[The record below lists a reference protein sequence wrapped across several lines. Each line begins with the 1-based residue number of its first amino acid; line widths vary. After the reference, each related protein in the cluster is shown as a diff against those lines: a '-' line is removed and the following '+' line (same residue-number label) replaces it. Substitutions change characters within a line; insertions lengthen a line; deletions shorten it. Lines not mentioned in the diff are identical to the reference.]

1 MPMRQRSRKG
11 GACGK
16 VRGQKPPRGGLREE
30 LEAPMQRREFLTL
43 FGCAAAGASALAAS
57 TARAQQPAKPWRV
70 GIILAGIRSPPIEGF
85 VQGMR
90 ELGYQAGRDY
100 HAEWRFADGRY
111 ARFPIFAQDFVRL
124 QVDVIVV
131 ETSAPVDL
139 VRQVTRTIPIVMGYS
154 VDPVGS
160 GLVNSLT
167 RPGTNVTGMAS
178 AMEQTLPRQFEL
190 LQATVANLSR
200 VALLLN
206 PEISDYTGVLA
217 TAEGA
222 ARKAGASLISADA
235 RTPEGIAN
243 AFAHFTSGGAQALVV
258 IDDVYFLSRREELA
272 GLALKHRL
280 PSIFARRDFVQ
291 AGGLMGY
298 GENLTEFYRRSASFV
313 DRIFKGAKAAE
324 LPIEQAPPQLAINR
338 KTALAL
344 GMIFPPQVNA
354 LAKEVIE

>member
-1 MPMRQRSRKG
+1 
-11 GACGK
+11 
-16 VRGQKPPRGGLREE
+16 
-30 LEAPMQRREFLTL
+30 MQRREFLTL
-43 FGCAAAGASALAAS
+43 FGCTAASASALATS

-178 AMEQTLPRQFEL
+178 SMEQTLPRQFEL
-190 LQATVANLSR
+190 LQATVPNLSR

-217 TAEGA
+217 TAQGA
-222 ARKAGASLISADA
+222 AQKAGMTLISADA
-235 RTPEGIAN
+235 RNPEGIAN
-243 AFAHFTSGGAQALVV
+243 AFAQFTGRGAQALVV
-258 IDDVYFLSRREELA
+258 IDDVYFLARREELA
-272 GLALKHRL
+272 GLALRHRL
-280 PSIFARRDFVQ
+280 PSMFARRDFVQ

-298 GENLTEFYRRSASFV
+298 GENLTEFYRRAASFV

-324 LPIEQAPPQLAINR
+324 LPIEQALPQLAINR
-338 KTALAL
+338 KTAQAL
-344 GMIFPPQVNA
+344 GMTIPPQVSA

>member
-1 MPMRQRSRKG
+1 MSVRRRSRKR

-16 VRGQKPPRGGLREE
+16 VRATTAARRTPGGPRD
-30 LEAPMQRREFLTL
+30 AMQRREFLTL
-43 FGCAAAGASALAAS
+43 FGCAAASASALATS

-70 GIILAGIRSPPIEGF
+70 GIILAGIRSPAIEGF

-160 GLVNSLT
+160 GLVTSLT
-167 RPGTNVTGMAS
+167 RPTTNVTGMAS
-178 AMEQTLPRQFEL
+178 SMQPTLPRQFEL
-190 LQATVANLSR
+190 LQATVPNLAR

-206 PEISDYTGVLA
+206 PDISDYTGVLA
-217 TAEGA
+217 TAE
-222 ARKAGASLISADA
+222 ASAQKTGMALTSADA
-235 RTPEGIAN
+235 RNPEGIAD
-243 AFAHFTSGGAQALVV
+243 AFTQFTGRGAQALIV
-258 IDDVYFLSRREELA
+258 IDDSYFLARREELA

-298 GENLTEFYRRSASFV
+298 GENLSEFYRRAASFV
-313 DRIFKGAKAAE
+313 DRIFKGARAAE

-338 KTALAL
+338 KTAQAL
-344 GMIFPPQVNA
+344 GLTIPSQVYA
-354 LAKEVIE
+354 LANEVIE

>member
-1 MPMRQRSRKG
+1 
-11 GACGK
+11 
-16 VRGQKPPRGGLREE
+16 
-30 LEAPMQRREFLTL
+30 MQRREFLMH
-43 FGCAAAGASALAAS
+43 FGCAAATAPVLAAS
-57 TARAQQPAKPWRV
+57 AARAQQPAKPWRV
-70 GIILAGIRSPPIEGF
+70 GIILAGIRTPAIDGF
-85 VQGMR
+85 AQGMR

-160 GLVNSLT
+160 GLITSLT
-167 RPGTNVTGMAS
+167 RPGANVTGMTS
-178 AMEQTLPRQFEL
+178 SMEPTLPRQFEL
-190 LQATVANLSR
+190 LQATVPNLSR

-206 PEISDYTGVLA
+206 PEISDYTRVLA

-222 ARKAGASLISADA
+222 AQKAGMTLISADA
-235 RTPEGIAN
+235 RTPDAVAN
-243 AFAHFTSGGAQALVV
+243 AFAQFTGGGAQGLVV

-272 GLALKHRL
+272 SLALKHRL
-280 PSIFARRDFVQ
+280 PSIFPRRDFVQ

-298 GENLTEFYRRSASFV
+298 GENLTEFYRRAASFV
-313 DRIFKGAKAAE
+313 DKIFKGAKAAE
-324 LPIEQAPPQLAINR
+324 LAIEQAPPQLAINR
-338 KTALAL
+338 KTAQTL
-344 GMIFPPQVNA
+344 GVTIPPQVSA

>member
-1 MPMRQRSRKG
+1 MPQR
-11 GACGK
+11 
-16 VRGQKPPRGGLREE
+16 EDHE
-30 LEAPMQRREFLTL
+30 TPMQRRVFLMR
-43 FGCAAAGASALAAS
+43 FGWAAATVLAAAA
-57 TARAQQPAKPWRV
+57 ARAQQQVKQPAKQPAKPWRV
-70 GIILAGIRSPPIEGF
+70 GIILAGIRTPAIEGF

-111 ARFPIFAQDFVRL
+111 ARFPVFAQDFVRL

-154 VDPVGS
+154 VDPVGG
-160 GLVNSLT
+160 GLVTSLT
-167 RPGTNVTGMAS
+167 HPGANVTGMAS
-178 AMEQTLPRQFEL
+178 AMEPTLPKQFAL
-190 LQATVANLSR
+190 LQATVPGLSR

-217 TAEGA
+217 AAESSA
-222 ARKAGASLISADA
+222 QKAGMTLLSADA
-235 RTPEGIAN
+235 RNPSGIAE
-243 AFAHFTSGGAQALVV
+243 AFAQFTGRGAQALVV
-258 IDDVYFLSRREELA
+258 IDDSYFLSRREELA

-298 GENLTEFYRRSASFV
+298 GENLTEFYRRAASFV

-338 KTALAL
+338 KTAQAL
-344 GMIFPPQVNA
+344 GVTIPPQVYA
-354 LAKEVIE
+354 LASEVIE